1 MSSFRRY
8 GGLNFSAN
16 NNITRSY
23 ISNSEQMNIN
33 NYSGQQN
40 SKEVFASHIDMS
52 GNSMLHTG
60 SIYFQDGTSI
70 STAGNIGAQGATG
83 AQGNNFWSPTT
94 TGPTGIFYLN
104 GGVAIG
110 GTTITNGY
118 VLDVTGQTILKN
130 NLFMGGAS
138 ASNRRINAC
147 TYQIQSLD
155 NLAIQTGTIYSD
167 NSTTITYGNG
177 ITGGNHV
184 FTTVDSTTAALRIN
198 STNITNTVSDSVI
211 IQPLMMQFGTDSII
225 GQLKF
230 NNFGGV
236 SAGIQSCINFDNSGI
251 PNNTDLRFF
260 TQLDYTNYLERM
272 RIDRSGLVFINYR
285 LTVAGGMTLDEFGNM
300 SLGTI
305 NATGAIT
312 ALSFTAT
319 SDYRAKEDIK
329 PLNLEEYSVDNL
341 NPVHFKFKNSGKESI
356 GLIAHELQEYYPFL
370 VEGEKDGEQ
379 KQSVNYN
386 GLIGVLIKEIQELK
400 KDLNNT
406 KCLVDQ
412 LRNQLNGLN

>member
-1 MSSFRRY
+1 
-8 GGLNFSAN
+8 
-16 NNITRSY
+16 
-23 ISNSEQMNIN
+23 
-33 NYSGQQN
+33 
-40 SKEVFASHIDMS
+40 
-52 GNSMLHTG
+52 
-60 SIYFQDGTSI
+60 
-70 STAGNIGAQGATG
+70 
-83 AQGNNFWSPTT
+83 
-94 TGPTGIFYLN
+94 
-104 GGVAIG
+104 
-110 GTTITNGY
+110 
-118 VLDVTGQTILKN
+118 
-130 NLFMGGAS
+130 
-138 ASNRRINAC
+138 
-147 TYQIQSLD
+147 
-155 NLAIQTGTIYSD
+155 
-167 NSTTITYGNG
+167 
-177 ITGGNHV
+177 
-184 FTTVDSTTAALRIN
+184 
-198 STNITNTVSDSVI
+198 
-211 IQPLMMQFGTDSII
+211 
-225 GQLKF
+225 
-230 NNFGGV
+230 
-236 SAGIQSCINFDNSGI
+236 
-251 PNNTDLRFF
+251 
-260 TQLDYTNYLERM
+260 M